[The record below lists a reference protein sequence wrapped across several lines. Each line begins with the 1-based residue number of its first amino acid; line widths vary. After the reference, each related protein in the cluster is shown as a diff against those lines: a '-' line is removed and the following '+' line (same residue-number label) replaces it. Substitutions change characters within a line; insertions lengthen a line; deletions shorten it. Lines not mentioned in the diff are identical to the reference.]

1 MSRLSTLPE
10 HYSIIPFPVD
20 IYDGET
26 EPCVYHGRTLTSRV
40 SVRDTCT
47 AIMKYAFVASP
58 YPIIISAEIHCS
70 VPQQEQLVIIMK
82 EVFGEHLVYAPPDSR
97 PKIETLPSPEE
108 LKGRV
113 LLKAKNLYVS
123 EKQGLTEKEISVD
136 TESSTSDT
144 SASDSDMGA
153 EIKQEWRKARKNE
166 VELIKGALPPRTPSP
181 VLLCRC

>member
-1 MSRLSTLPE
+1 
-10 HYSIIPFPVD
+10 
-20 IYDGET
+20 
-26 EPCVYHGRTLTSRV
+26 
-40 SVRDTCT
+40 
-47 AIMKYAFVASP
+47 MKYAFVASP

-82 EVFGEHLVYAPPDSR
+82 EVFGEHLVWAPVDAR
-97 PKIETLPSPEE
+97 PKIDLLPSPED

-144 SASDSDMGA
+144 SASDSDLGT
-153 EIKQEWRKARKNE
+153 EIKQEWRKARENE
-166 VELIKGALPPRTPSP
+166 VELIKGACAAPPRSHILRIAVLVLTVAVHLPSRP
-181 VLLCRC
+181 EV